1 MGGECGYARDGD
13 DDEGARRLEQG
24 QSTLHYW
31 SHLFHRHTCGR
42 GVGVDA
48 AAAVH
53 VRRRGEEEGVTCGRK
68 RRRREEGAQ
77 EGGS

>member
-13 DDEGARRLEQG
+13 DDEGVRRLGQG

-31 SHLFHRHTCGR
+31 SHLFHCCTCGR
-42 GVGVDA
+42 GVEVD

-53 VRRRGEEEGVTCGRK
+53 VRRRGEEGVTCERK
-68 RRRREEGAQ
+68 RRRREEG
-77 EGGS
+77 GS